1 MNRVILTGRLTRD
14 PEELNT
20 AIKFTLAVDKFSGG
34 EKSADFISVI
44 TFGKTSDL
52 VKEYLSK
59 GSKVLVEG
67 RISTGS
73 YTNKEGSKVYTT
85 DVIAD
90 RIEFLEPKKVQEQT
104 APAAADESFMTLPD
118 DADDT
123 LPFT

>member
-14 PEELNT
+14 PAERGT
-20 AIKFTLAVDKFSGG
+20 AIKFTLAVDKYSGG
-34 EKSADFISVI
+34 EKSADFVDVV

-67 RISTGS
+67 RINTGS
-73 YTNKEGSKVYTT
+73 YTNKDGKKVYTT

-90 RIEFLEPKKVQEQT
+90 RIEFLESKKAQE
-104 APAAADESFMTLPD
+104 PAAADEDFMTRPED
-118 DADDT
+118 SGDT

>member
-14 PEELNT
+14 PEERNT

-34 EKSADFISVI
+34 EKAADFIDVV

-67 RISTGS
+67 RINTGS
-73 YTNKEGSKVYTT
+73 YTNKGGKKVYTT

-90 RIEFLEPKKVQEQT
+90 RIEFLESKKTQ
-104 APAAADESFMTLPD
+104 APAAADESFMELPD
-118 DADDT
+118 DAGDDV
-123 LPFT
+123 PFT